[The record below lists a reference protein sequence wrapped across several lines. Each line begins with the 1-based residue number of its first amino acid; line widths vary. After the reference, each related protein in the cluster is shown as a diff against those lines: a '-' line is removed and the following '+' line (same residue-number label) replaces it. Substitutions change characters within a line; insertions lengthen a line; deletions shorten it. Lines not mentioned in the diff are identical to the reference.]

1 MMMIKPV
8 KISSQRIL
16 KLEYKRTQNGYCEAI
31 SAPLVD
37 KQGQSV

>member
-16 KLEYKRTQNGYCEAI
+16 KLEYKRTQNGEHE
-31 SAPLVD
+31 LMVD
-37 KQGQSV
+37 KNGYQ